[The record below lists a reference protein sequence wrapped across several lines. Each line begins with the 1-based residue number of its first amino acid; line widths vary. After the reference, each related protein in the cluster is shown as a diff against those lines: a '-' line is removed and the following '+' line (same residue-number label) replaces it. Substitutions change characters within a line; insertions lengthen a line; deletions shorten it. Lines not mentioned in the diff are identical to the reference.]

1 MSSFLFSLNAV
12 LPVFFLILL
21 GAILK
26 RFSLINDSFI
36 GQSSLL
42 VFKVALPALIFR
54 TVSQADFQQIYDGRE
69 VLAVVLVVTLGFLL
83 IFAGARI
90 FIREG
95 AVLGAFVQCSFRSNT
110 AIIGLAVIANV
121 FGETGLAKAAIPM
134 VFIFPMYNVYS
145 VLSLALSMKG
155 QGAGR
160 FSSILKSIFT
170 NPLIIAV
177 LISLPFTMFSIT
189 VPVVADTFLS
199 YVSRMALPLGLL
211 GVGGSLNFKALK
223 ERLVPVLFSSGLKII
238 IYPLVT
244 ALVLIWMGISG
255 ESLGVIVILMGCP
268 TAISSYVMS
277 EAMGADSLLAAGVI
291 AVTTLGSILSLG
303 TGIFLLR
310 SFGFI

>member
-21 GAILK
+21 GILLK
-26 RFSLINDSFI
+26 RTSLINDSFI
-36 GQSSLL
+36 SQSSRL
-42 VFKVALPALIFR
+42 VFKVALPFLIFR
-54 TVSQADFQQIYDGRE
+54 TVSSADFQQIYNGRE
-69 VLAVVLVVTLGFLL
+69 VLSVVLLVTLGFLL
-83 IFAGARI
+83 IFAVGRI
-90 FIREG
+90 FIKDG
-95 AVLGAFVQCSFRSNT
+95 AALGPFVQCSFRSNT
-110 AIIGLAVIANV
+110 AIVGLAVIANV

-145 VLSLALSMKG
+145 VLSLELSMNRS
-155 QGAGR
+155 GAGR
-160 FSSILKSIFT
+160 FASIVKSIMT

-177 LISLPFTMFSIT
+177 LISLPFTLFSISL
-189 VPVVADTFLS
+189 PAAADTFLS

-223 ERLVPVLFSSGLKII
+223 EKILPVLISSSIKII

-244 ALVLIWMGISG
+244 ALVLLWAGIQG

-277 EAMGADSLLAAGVI
+277 EAMGADGMLAAGVI

-310 SFGFI
+310 FFGLI